1 MKLVSVVCRVSEN
14 GEDDHLA
21 NIEPTQFL
29 DLLSE
34 SQESTEADDIA
45 ALEAELASARAPKAP
60 AEPRIAPS
68 VPAVQPGKSNGM
80 IVLPRAAVEPLF
92 SAKTRGELI
101 EKLNELL
108 SQFNAR
114 LANEGE

>member
-21 NIEPTQFL
+21 NIEPAQFL

-34 SQESTEADDIA
+34 SQEPPEVNDFAE
-45 ALEAELASARAPKAP
+45 LEAELAAARAPKTPVLEAP
-60 AEPRIAPS
+60 APLP
-68 VPAVQPGKSNGM
+68 VVQPGKSNGM